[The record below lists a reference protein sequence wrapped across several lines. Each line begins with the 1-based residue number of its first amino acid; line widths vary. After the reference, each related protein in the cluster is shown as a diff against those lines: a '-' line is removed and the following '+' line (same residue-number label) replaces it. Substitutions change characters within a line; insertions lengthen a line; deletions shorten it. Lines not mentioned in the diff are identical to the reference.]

1 MKKILF
7 PALTALVVIMSFS
20 CKKFIKEELV
30 STLTY
35 DYYKTDGGLEDLVRS
50 AYAPLRYRF
59 DNEQSYALWNF
70 GIDEFVLGD
79 QFNYSYY
86 NTYDPRLNSSEPF
99 LNSFWINNYDGI
111 NRSNLGIQL
120 LSNYDNSASRTLGT
134 EAQRKQRLGE
144 LYFLRALYYFQLVQ
158 QFGGIPI
165 VLHPSDS
172 ARTDFSRASVAN
184 VYNAIISDLKFAS
197 DNLSATTSEQGR
209 ATKGAANHF
218 LAKAYL
224 TRGSAVTEQR
234 GQKSTDMDSAAY
246 YAEAVINAGGFVLE
260 PDYMNLWVVVYPKGY
275 PNVTVTIG
283 SPPYNYDGVSG
294 IASGDGSNLTKSN
307 NSEEIIFAAQFS
319 NNLGL
324 ASAPGTTAGGNRT
337 HEYFMCQYDAG
348 IPGLNRK
355 NDTRFYKSFRTAFYA
370 NLVVTG
376 APKIGDTAALFIVNN
391 KGTSLT
397 AANIASYRYKVY
409 ARYYKNAA

>member
-172 ARTDFSRASVAN
+172 ARTDFARASVAN

-224 TRGSAVTEQR
+224 TRGSAVSEGR
-234 GQKSTDMDSAAY
+234 GQKSTDMDSVIVFADSVITASGH
-246 YAEAVINAGGFVLE
+246 ALEADYGSLFNAGY
-260 PDYMNLWVVVYPKGY
+260 PDGRIPAVGDNGAAPTSNKGKIDA
-275 PNVTVTIG
+275 N
-283 SPPYNYDGVSG
+283 N
-294 IASGDGSNLTKSN
+294 ASN
-307 NSEEIIFAAQFS
+307 EVIYAAQFS
-319 NNLGL
+319 
-324 ASAPGTTAGGNRT
+324 
-337 HEYFMCQYDAG
+337 
-348 IPGLNRK
+348 
-355 NDTRFYKSFRTAFYA
+355 
-370 NLVVTG
+370 
-376 APKIGDTAALFIVNN
+376 
-391 KGTSLT
+391 
-397 AANIASYRYKVY
+397 
-409 ARYYKNAA
+409 